1 MARDKVSK
9 LVDSEIKNA
18 KPKAKP
24 YPLNDGDGLVLLVQ
38 PSGAKWWR
46 YRYRFDDKSKMISLG
61 TYPDVTLAK
70 ARKAWADA
78 YDKLQAGIDPSAKRQ
93 EDKQPEI
100 EDLSTT
106 FEVIARQWWERWK
119 AARTPRHAD
128 YVITRLAADVFP
140 MIGTVPVDNL
150 TAPMI
155 LQVVRKIES
164 RGATDIAKRALST
177 IGQVLRWS
185 VANGLSTQNA
195 AASIKPSEVLAA
207 TTVTNLAR
215 IDAKELP
222 ELLRKIEGYD
232 GQALTKLALKLVAL
246 TFVRTSELIGARWAE
261 FELEES
267 RWRIPAERMKMKTP
281 HIVPLSTQALEVL
294 GEIHAISGGGE
305 ILFPSERGQGKSMSN
320 NTILFAL
327 YRLGYHS
334 RMTGHG
340 FRGLAST
347 ILHEQGWPHAHI
359 ELQLAHSAR
368 DAVSAAYNHALY
380 LEPRAKMMQHWGDFL
395 DRQRQGAKV
404 IKLKASPS

>member
-1 MARDKVSK
+1 MARDKVNK

-18 KPKAKP
+18 KAKAKP

-93 EDKQPEI
+93 EEKQPEVV
-100 EDLSTT
+100 DLSTT

-155 LQVVRKIES
+155 LQVVRKIEA

-207 TTVTNLAR
+207 TIVTNLAR

-267 RWRIPAERMKMKTP
+267 RWRIPSERMKMKTP

-347 ILHEQGWPHAHI
+347 ILHEQGWPHEHI

-380 LEPRAKMMQHWGDFL
+380 LEPRTKMMQHWGEFL
-395 DRQRQGAKV
+395 DRQRQGAKL
-404 IKLKASPS
+404 IKLKA

>member
-1 MARDKVSK
+1 MARDKVNK
-9 LVDSEIKNA
+9 LIDSEIKSA
-18 KPKAKP
+18 KAKAKP

-78 YDKLQAGIDPSAKRQ
+78 YDKLQAGIDPSAKRR
-93 EDKQPEI
+93 EDKQPGI
-100 EDLSTT
+100 VDLSTT

-155 LQVVRKIES
+155 LQVVMKIES

-195 AASIKPSEVLAA
+195 AATIKPSEVLTA
-207 TTVTNLAR
+207 TTVTNFAR
-215 IDAKELP
+215 VVAKELP
-222 ELLRKIEGYD
+222 ELLRKIETYD
-232 GQALTKLALKLVAL
+232 GQDLTKLALKLMAL

-261 FELEES
+261 FEFEEN

-305 ILFPSERGQGKSMSN
+305 ILFPNERGQGKSMSN

-380 LEPRAKMMQHWGDFL
+380 LEPRAKMMQHWGEFL
-395 DRQRQGAKV
+395 DQQRQGAKV
-404 IKLKASPS
+404 IKLKA